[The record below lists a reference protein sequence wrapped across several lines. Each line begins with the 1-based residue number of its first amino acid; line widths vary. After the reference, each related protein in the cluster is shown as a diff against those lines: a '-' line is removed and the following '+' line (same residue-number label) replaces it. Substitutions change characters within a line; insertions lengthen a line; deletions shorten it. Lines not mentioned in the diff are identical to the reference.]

1 MTDPPDLRIPARITP
16 IKGDGMKV
24 GLTYSISAPKD
35 STVVEGFRDTVSH
48 VLLAEQLGFE
58 YAFVSE
64 HHFLKNDMLPS
75 PLIAISYLAAKTERI
90 KLGTGLLLL
99 PLHDPVRIAEDT
111 AVVDVVSNGRL
122 VLGLGQG
129 FRPEEFDG
137 FHRDLKDRN
146 KLMREGV
153 QLLRRFWT
161 EKDVTFEG
169 EMFNYKNLNVTPK
182 PLQKSPPI
190 WIGAKVPSAIKVAAD
205 LADVWYADPIT
216 PLHLIKERREGWL
229 AALDANGKGRDSA
242 SMAYYREFFVGPTME
257 AAWENGGNGI
267 VKEYGGYLAMGH
279 LVTHD
284 GKPIP
289 KDRKDLVPEIV
300 KQRATV
306 GDPQTCVDELLRIKE
321 ELDLDHMVLK
331 MKYFGVPSE
340 NVKASMRLAAEKVL
354 PKLN

>member
-1 MTDPPDLRIPARITP
+1 
-16 IKGDGMKV
+16 MKI
-24 GLTYSISAPKD
+24 GLTYSISAPRA
-35 STVVEGFRDTVSH
+35 STVAEGFRDALDQV
-48 VLLAEQLGFE
+48 VLAEELG
-58 YAFVSE
+58 YDHAFVSE

-111 AVVDVVSNGRL
+111 SVVDVLSGGRL

-137 FHRDLKDRN
+137 FHRNLKDRN
-146 KLMREGV
+146 KLMREGI

-190 WIGAKVPSAIKVAAD
+190 WVGAKVPSAIRVAAD
-205 LADVWYADPIT
+205 LGDVWYADPIT

-229 AALDANGKGRDSA
+229 EALDANGKGRDSA
-242 SMAYYREFFVGPTME
+242 SMAYYREFFVGETRD
-257 AAWENGGNGI
+257 AAWQNGGNGI

-279 LVTHD
+279 LVGQD
-284 GKPIP
+284 GKLIP
-289 KDRKDLVPEIV
+289 KDRKDLVPGIV
-300 KQRATV
+300 QQRATI
-306 GDPQTCVDELLRIKE
+306 GDPQTCVDELLQIKQQ
-321 ELDLDHMVLK
+321 LDLDYMVLK
-331 MKYFGVPSE
+331 MKYFDVPSA
-340 NVKASMRLAAEKVL
+340 NVKASMRLAAEQVL
-354 PKLN
+354 PKLG

>member
-1 MTDPPDLRIPARITP
+1 
-16 IKGDGMKV
+16 MKV

-35 STVVEGFRDTVSH
+35 STVAEGFRDTVDH
-48 VLLAEQLGFE
+48 VLLAEQLGYE
-58 YAFVSE
+58 CALVSE

-75 PLIAISYLAAKTERI
+75 PLIAVSYLAAKTERI

-99 PLHDPVRIAEDT
+99 PLHDPIRIAEDA

-122 VLGLGQG
+122 ILGLGQG

-137 FHRDLKDRN
+137 FHRKLKDRN
-146 KLMREGV
+146 TLMREGL

-190 WIGAKVPSAIKVAAD
+190 WIGAKMPGAIKLAAD
-205 LADVWYADPIT
+205 LGDVWYADPIT

-229 AALDANGKGRDSA
+229 AALDENGKGRDSA
-242 SMAYYREFFVGPTME
+242 SMAYYREFFVGPTTE

-267 VKEYGGYLAMGH
+267 IKEYGGYLAMGH
-279 LVTHD
+279 LVTED
-284 GKPIP
+284 GKLIP
-289 KDRKDLVPEIV
+289 KDRKDLVAEIV
-300 KQRATV
+300 RQRATV
-306 GDPQTCVDELLRIKE
+306 GDPQACVDDLLRIKE
-321 ELDLDHMVLK
+321 QLDLDHMILK
-331 MKYFGVPSE
+331 MKYFGVSSE

>member
-1 MTDPPDLRIPARITP
+1 
-16 IKGDGMKV
+16 MKV

-35 STVVEGFRDTVSH
+35 STVAEGFRDTLEQV
-48 VLLAEQLGFE
+48 VLAEELG
-58 YAFVSE
+58 YDHAFVSE

-75 PLIAISYLAAKTERI
+75 PLIAISYLAAKTQRI

-111 AVVDVVSNGRL
+111 SVVDVISEGRL
-122 VLGLGQG
+122 ILGLGQG

-137 FHRDLKDRN
+137 FHRNLKDRN
-146 KLMREGV
+146 KLMREGI

-190 WIGAKVPSAIKVAAD
+190 WIGAKVPSAIRVAAD
-205 LADVWYADPIT
+205 LGDVWYADPIT
-216 PLHLIKERREGWL
+216 PLHLIKERREGWFD
-229 AALDANGKGRDSA
+229 ALDEVGKGRESA
-242 SMAYYREFFVGPTME
+242 SMAYYREFFVGETE
-257 AAWENGGNGI
+257 AAAWENGGNGI

-300 KQRATV
+300 KQRATI
-306 GDPQTCVDELLRIKE
+306 GDPQTCVDELLKIKQ

-331 MKYFGVPSE
+331 MKYFGVPSA
-340 NVKASMRLAAEKVL
+340 NVKVSMRLAAEKVVS
-354 PKLN
+354 KLN

>member
-1 MTDPPDLRIPARITP
+1 LFAGKQTALAWHFLGSISFDRTKYLYPEEQFRQ
-16 IKGDGMKV
+16 GQGMKV

-35 STVVEGFRDTVSH
+35 STVVEGFRDTVEH
-48 VLLAEQLGFE
+48 VLLAEQLGYE
-58 YAFVSE
+58 CALVSE

-75 PLIAISYLAAKTERI
+75 PLIAVSFLAAKTERI

-129 FRPEEFDG
+129 FRLEEFDG
-137 FHRDLKDRN
+137 FHRN
-146 KLMREGV
+146 
-153 QLLRRFWT
+153 

-190 WIGAKVPSAIKVAAD
+190 WIGAKMPGAIKVAAD
-205 LADVWYADPIT
+205 LGDVWYADPIT

-229 AALDANGKGRDSA
+229 AALDENGKGRESA
-242 SMAYYREFFVGPTME
+242 SMAYYREFFVGPTTE

-267 VKEYGGYLAMGH
+267 IKEYGGYLAMGH

-284 GKPIP
+284 GKLIP

-300 KQRATV
+300 RQRATV
-306 GDPQTCVDELLRIKE
+306 GDPQACVDDLLRIKE
-321 ELDLDHMVLK
+321 QLDLDHMILK

>member
-1 MTDPPDLRIPARITP
+1 
-16 IKGDGMKV
+16 MKV
-24 GLTYSISAPKD
+24 GVTYSISAAKGL
-35 STVVEGFRDTVSH
+35 TVVDGFKDAVEQ
-48 VLLAEQLGFE
+48 VVLAEELG
-58 YAFVSE
+58 YDHAFVSE

-90 KLGTGLLLL
+90 NLGTGLLLL

-111 AVVDVVSNGRL
+111 AVVDVVSGGRL
-122 VLGLGQG
+122 ILGLGQG

-146 KLMREGV
+146 ILMREGV
-153 QLLRRFWT
+153 QLLRRFWSET
-161 EKDVTFEG
+161 DVTFEG
-169 EMFNYKNLNVTPK
+169 EKFNYRNLNVTPK
-182 PLQKSPPI
+182 PLQKYPPI
-190 WIGAKVPSAIKVAAD
+190 WIGAKVPSAIRVAAD

-216 PLHLIKERREGWL
+216 PLHLIKERRNGWL
-229 AALDANGKGRDSA
+229 DEMDKNGKGRSSA
-242 SMAYYREFFVGPTME
+242 SMAYYREFFVGETTD

-267 VKEYGGYLAMGH
+267 VTEYKGYLAMGH

-300 KQRATV
+300 NQRATV
-306 GDPQTCVDELLRIKE
+306 GDPKHCIDELNKIKR

-331 MKYFGVPSE
+331 MKYYGVPSA

-354 PKLN
+354 PHIR

>member
-1 MTDPPDLRIPARITP
+1 
-16 IKGDGMKV
+16 MKI
-24 GLTYSISAPKD
+24 GLTYSISAPKG
-35 STVVEGFRDTVSH
+35 STVVEGFRDTLDQ
-48 VLLAEQLGFE
+48 VLLAEELGYE

-75 PLIAISYLAAKTERI
+75 PLIAVSYLAAKTERI

-111 AVVDVVSNGRL
+111 AVVDIVSGGRL

-129 FRPEEFDG
+129 FRPEEFAG
-137 FHRDLKDRN
+137 FNRDLKDRN

-169 EMFNYKNLNVTPK
+169 EMFKYKNLNVTPK
-182 PLQKSPPI
+182 PVQKSPPI
-190 WIGAKVPSAIKVAAD
+190 WIGAKVPSAIRVAAD
-205 LADVWYADPIT
+205 LGDVWYADPIT

-229 AALDANGKGRDSA
+229 QELDRNGKGRSSA
-242 SMAYYREFFVGPTME
+242 SMAYYREFFVGATNQ

-289 KDRKDLVPEIV
+289 KDRKDLVPDIV
-300 KQRATV
+300 KQRATI
-306 GDPQTCVDELLRIKE
+306 GDPQQCIEELNRIKE
-321 ELDLDHMVLK
+321 ELDLEHMVLK

-340 NVKASMRLAAEKVL
+340 NVKVSMRLAAEKVI
-354 PKLN
+354 PQIS